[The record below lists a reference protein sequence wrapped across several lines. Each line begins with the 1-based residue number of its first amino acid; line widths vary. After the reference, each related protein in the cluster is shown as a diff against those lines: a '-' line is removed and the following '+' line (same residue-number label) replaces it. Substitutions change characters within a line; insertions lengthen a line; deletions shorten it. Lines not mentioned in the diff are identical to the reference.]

1 MSLKAAKAEY
11 ERFKQTWNQYPG
23 AIDVWIRNWNHV
35 AQLFNYGG
43 AVRKVMYTTNAIE
56 SVNSASDEDRFVSE
70 WGGSDE
76 GALSA
81 DNRTIQKMVRPTRV
95 KLGNGAESA
104 DHGW

>member
-70 WGGSDE
+70 
-76 GALSA
+76 
-81 DNRTIQKMVRPTRV
+81 
-95 KLGNGAESA
+95 
-104 DHGW
+104 